1 MCVLDVPLLFECGMD
16 ALCGETWVVSVPQEE
31 QIARVI
37 ARDRA
42 TREQALAR
50 IAAQMPMDEKRRRAD
65 AVIDT
70 SGPVEET
77 QKRVAAL
84 YAQAR
89 ERADR

>member
-1 MCVLDVPLLFECGMD
+1 
-16 ALCGETWVVSVPQEE
+16 
-31 QIARVI
+31 
-37 ARDRA
+37 
-42 TREQALAR
+42 
-50 IAAQMPMDEKRRRAD
+50 MPMDEKRRRAD